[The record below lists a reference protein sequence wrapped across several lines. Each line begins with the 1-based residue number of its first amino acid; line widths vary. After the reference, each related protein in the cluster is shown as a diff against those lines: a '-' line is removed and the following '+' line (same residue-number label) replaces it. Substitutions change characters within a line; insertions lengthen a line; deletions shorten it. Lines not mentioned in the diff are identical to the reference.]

1 MENKKRRNFK
11 MKKMTNTISKV
22 LTAALT
28 GFIFLMPLYTCC
40 FFLHQPKMPA
50 EFDDFRKYDK

>member
-1 MENKKRRNFK
+1 

-40 FFLHQPKMPA
+40 FFMHQPNMPA
-50 EFDDFRKYDK
+50 